1 MNYEIEENFD
11 WKMELNKEDTNL
23 DVSFCLIS
31 GEPLI
36 DGNITLPCNH
46 SFNYYF
52 LYLEVIKQKNN
63 KFESKKLTY
72 KQIKCPYCREIHN
85 NLLPFYN
92 LPNIKKIYG
101 INSPESLT
109 FKFNKCDYIYKSGK
123 KQGCLCNNNNAMNT
137 KLGNFCKNHYKLQCI
152 EIYKNNIKNPLE
164 KLKVP
169 ELKLILK
176 KNKCKVG
183 GKKEDLI
190 KRIELMKKDRGESW
204 ID

>member
-11 WKMELNKEDTNL
+11 WKNELNKEDLNL
-23 DVSFCLIS
+23 DVSYCLIS
-31 GEPLI
+31 GEALT
-36 DGNITLPCNH
+36 DGSITLPCNH
-46 SFNYYF
+46 YFNYYF
-52 LYLEVIKQKNN
+52 LYTEIIKQKNN
-63 KFESKKLTY
+63 KLESKKLTY

-101 INSPESLT
+101 INSPDSLT

-123 KQGCLCNNNNAMNT
+123 KQGCLCNNNAINT
-137 KLGNFCKNHYKLQCI
+137 KLGNFCKNHYKLQCM
-152 EIYKNNIKNPLE
+152 EINKNDLKTPLE
-164 KLKVP
+164 KLKVQ

-183 GKKEDLI
+183 GKKQELI
-190 KRIELMKKDRGESW
+190 KRIEQMKKDKGENW